1 MKSALVIIVDMLVR
15 WLVRFPASAS
25 FFYAL
30 LWVLP
35 MRSHHRE
42 RAKILATRISRRD
55 KIYEMLKRLAGYR
68 KKCRHAI
75 IRGLFV
81 NTPGQKKIQCG
92 TRKCLPPHVLNI
104 FVTNRC
110 NCDCPYCFVKG
121 THQQEM
127 SDELLVKALDEAN
140 GFPPSFMCLSGGEP
154 FMRENLLDILGKYPK
169 MLFIVFTNG
178 LCLDEAM
185 CARIADL
192 GNVMLMFSLDGLE
205 ATTARKR
212 NPTVWPRFMKSA
224 EYLRTHKIPFGFSC
238 HLEQDNFDECLSES
252 FVDRMVGCGCSVG
265 WYAIHV
271 PMCGQDV
278 QAKVPTPEQRL
289 LLLERT
295 DKLRGKPIL
304 LIDSSSD
311 SRFLGSC
318 SAGGA
323 LLCHIEAN
331 GDICPCQ
338 FLPFSVGNIADMS
351 VADAMGTCFFTDVR
365 ELGEVHCAKDH
376 LAGCVALDKRRGM
389 LDLVARH
396 SDALT
401 EHSRELARKW
411 ESYQPEMDKY
421 EETFANLIKEKVTF
435 RS

>member
-1 MKSALVIIVDMLVR
+1 MKSVLVILVDLLVR
-15 WLVRFPASAS
+15 WLVRCPGSAR
-25 FFYAL
+25 FFYVL

-35 MRSHHRE
+35 MRRYHRE
-42 RAKILATRISRRD
+42 RARLLAVRIGRKD
-55 KIYEMLKRLAGYR
+55 KIYEMLKRLAACR
-68 KKCRHAI
+68 KKCRRAI

-81 NTPGQKKIQCG
+81 NTPRQKTIRCG
-92 TRKCLPPHVLNI
+92 ELRCLPPHVLNV

-121 THQQEM
+121 EHQQEM
-127 SDELLVKALDEAN
+127 ADELLVKIFDEAN

-154 FMRENLLDILGKYPK
+154 FMRASLLDILGKYPK

-185 CARIADL
+185 CARIAEL
-192 GNVMLMFSLDGLE
+192 GNVMPMFSVDGLE
-205 ATTARKR
+205 ETTARKR
-212 NPTVWPRFMKSA
+212 NPKVWPRFLASA
-224 EYLRTHKIPFGFSC
+224 EYLRAHGVPFGFSC
-238 HLEQDNFDECLSES
+238 HLEQDNFDECLSDG
-252 FVDRMVGCGCSVG
+252 FIDRMVACGCSVG

-271 PMCGQDV
+271 PVCRQDV
-278 QAKVPTPEQRL
+278 HAKMLTPEQRIS
-289 LLLERT
+289 LLERT
-295 DKLRGKPIL
+295 DELRKKPIL

-351 VADAMGTCFFTDVR
+351 VADAMGSCFFADVR
-365 ELGEVHCAKDH
+365 ELGKVHCAKDH

-389 LDLVARH
+389 LDLLARH
-396 SDALT
+396 SGSLT

-411 ESYQPEMDKY
+411 ESFQPDMDRY
-421 EETFANLIKEKVTF
+421 EEEFASVIEKKVTF